1 MPASRL
7 VYQIFIKSDPEAV
20 WQAIT
25 DPGFTRRY
33 FHQTAFEHADAA
45 GSPFRY
51 VLPDGTD
58 AVVGDVEE
66 IEPPRRLVMTWRV
79 MYDAAMSEEP
89 PSRVEWLVDA
99 AGDGLTRVKVV
110 HGDLSRSPLTWAS
123 VKDGWVWVLDGLKT
137 LVETGESLPRQT
149 VDIEPLVG
157 DALGEWH
164 RSEGIHANNATWDLL
179 DKPDRSTEED
189 EDLVRRAY
197 AAAYHWARAARRGPE
212 NAARAEYMIARAQ
225 AAVGRGEMALHHAK
239 RCMAITSEAELED
252 FDLAYAHEATARALV
267 LLGDAD
273 GADAALAAA
282 RAVRITDPEDKAI
295 LDADL
300 DAAAAVRVSA

>member
-1 MPASRL
+1 
-7 VYQIFIKSDPEAV
+7 
-20 WQAIT
+20 
-25 DPGFTRRY
+25 
-33 FHQTAFEHADAA
+33 
-45 GSPFRY
+45 
-51 VLPDGTD
+51 
-58 AVVGDVEE
+58 
-66 IEPPRRLVMTWRV
+66 
-79 MYDAAMSEEP
+79 
-89 PSRVEWLVDA
+89 
-99 AGDGLTRVKVV
+99 VKVV